1 MRIDE
6 ERLNGREHSWTQ
18 TKSTVDDPTH
28 LASVLGGEPGDGD
41 NKGEQEN
48 EVDRHPAEDAVGDR
62 DELHGGVQQKEGKDW
77 GQGVGDTHKDQ
88 TSPCAKN
95 GNNNQSTLNKP
106 NDNCI

>member
-28 LASVLGGEPGDGD
+28 LAPVLGGEPGDGD
-41 NKGEQEN
+41 DKGEQEN

-77 GQGVGDTHKDQ
+77 GQSVGDTHKDQ
-88 TSPCAKN
+88 TSSCAKN
-95 GNNNQSTLNKP
+95 GNNNQST
-106 NDNCI
+106 